1 MAVFSIP
8 DMHLYTGY
16 PIVVKT
22 VGKII
27 VQHYIC
33 NDYVQSAPKRRLK
46 SFKCEENF
54 Y

>member
-8 DMHLYTGY
+8 DMHLSTGY

-22 VGKII
+22 VGKLI
-27 VQHYIC
+27 VQPHIC

-46 SFKCEENF
+46 SFEFEENF